1 MMNLKPI
8 SLFVTTIGVS
18 STLTY
23 YMNSN
28 SQKILKCHE
37 QIMEKEQS
45 NIKNIYELQ
54 MTNLRLLE
62 EKINSKSYWIFRL
75 L

>member
-1 MMNLKPI
+1 MNLKPI
-8 SLFVTTIGVS
+8 SLFVATIGVS

-28 SQKILKCHE
+28 SQKILKCHQ

-45 NIKNIYELQ
+45 NMKNVYELQ

-62 EKINSKSYWIFRL
+62 EKINSKSYWLFRL

>member
-1 MMNLKPI
+1 MNLKPI
-8 SLFVTTIGVS
+8 SLFVATIGVS

-28 SQKILKCHE
+28 SQKILKCHQ
-37 QIMEKEQS
+37 QIMEM
-45 NIKNIYELQ
+45 KNVYELQ

-62 EKINSKSYWIFRL
+62 EKINSKSYWLFRL
-75 L
+75 